1 VAFYS
6 KKKVEKEQQD
16 PTEEEN
22 PSIFFMPPQAP
33 SEMRMTGV
41 YGEISEEKCSELIYH
56 MSSLLSSGKV
66 EDEEGNVS
74 CTPFEFV
81 VSTWGGS
88 ASEMFAVYDVMRMI
102 KEECDINTLGL
113 GKVMSAGVLLLAA
126 GTKGK
131 RRIGK
136 SCRVM
141 IHNAASGHVG
151 ELHNLENELEELKET
166 QKRYIDALVGNS
178 DMTKKYL
185 KNLLDRKTNVYLT
198 AQEAV
203 ELGIA
208 DEVV

>member
-6 KKKVEKEQQD
+6 KKKEEA
-16 PTEEEN
+16 TEETAEEEN
-22 PSIFFMPPQAP
+22 PSIFFLPQQQT

-56 MSSLLSSGKV
+56 MYSLLASGKV
-66 EDEEGNVS
+66 EDEEGNVT
-74 CTPFEFV
+74 CNPFEFV

-88 ASEMFAVYDVMRMI
+88 AAEMFAVYDVMRMI
-102 KEECDINTLGL
+102 KDECDIGTLGL

-151 ELHNLENELEELKET
+151 ELHNLETELEELKET
-166 QKRYIDALVGNS
+166 QKRYIDALVKNS